1 MTRIVVLGLILSAIA
16 SPQSIPMASS
26 ADGAIL
32 HFATSNALKGEPL
45 ALSSVRVFRHA
56 ETPIRQLVAPRESRV
71 ITAPYLSSDALTTG
85 VFTYSPCAGSCTIA
99 LPRDGLQL
107 ERNGKEYSF
116 TAAGFR
122 VSRNG
127 RFVFETSFAFGMIPP
142 TLRDVDTGTSGTPA
156 GLLGSISAQP
166 LTNQGAV
173 LSSNATQVRLTPHG
187 LPPLVIFDDATARM
201 AGASISA
208 EGNTV
213 AVLTEIPPGK
223 LQSRPYFKLLLFE
236 VATLKS
242 ETIFEGFSTIRGVM
256 ISDDGRRLVLNR
268 DEELVLWDR
277 STGWRSLLTHREKFA
292 DLLLSGDGNTVFATT
307 STNRI
312 YRIDAN
318 SGEST
323 QLYAP
328 FPTYLRGQTGSTYP
342 GSLFRFSTDYS
353 GPELQLQVDSQT
365 YPRLGSQGTFL
376 DFQVPWEATGLR
388 GDSRILEIQSPDSP
402 FVLRSKLFFEERSSP
417 RLFVDLRTQSITA
430 TNRDFTAFINEQ
442 NPARPGDLI
451 HFWATGLGP
460 LDRPV
465 PTGTKGPSDPPAK
478 PLEPAACYIFGKD
491 GIPATRGLEIP
502 TQIYA
507 PNFIGLYQ
515 FDVIIPED
523 WPPGT
528 ANIFCKGPADFGSG
542 GSIHIAAR
550 QN

>member
-1 MTRIVVLGLILSAIA
+1 
-16 SPQSIPMASS
+16 MASS
-26 ADGAIL
+26 SDGAIL

-45 ALSSVRVFRHA
+45 TLPSVRVFRHA
-56 ETPIRQLVAPRESRV
+56 ETPLRQLVAPRDSRV

-142 TLRDVDTGTSGTPA
+142 TLRDLDTGNSGTPA
-156 GLLGSISAQP
+156 GLLGSISAQSI
-166 LTNQGAV
+166 TNQGAV
-173 LSSNATQVRLTPHG
+173 LSLSGTQARLTPLG

-208 EGNTV
+208 DGNTV
-213 AVLTEIPPGK
+213 AILTEIPPGK
-223 LQSRPYFKLLLFE
+223 LQSRSYFKLLLID
-236 VATLKS
+236 VASLKS
-242 ETIFEGFSTIRGVM
+242 ATIFEDFSTIRGLM

-268 DEELVLWDR
+268 GEELVLWDR
-277 STGWRSLLTHREKFA
+277 STGWRSLFSHQEAFA

-312 YRIDAN
+312 YRIDTS
-318 SGEST
+318 SGDST

-342 GSLFRFSTDYS
+342 GSLSRFTSDYI
-353 GPELQLQVDSQT
+353 GPELQLQVDSQSF
-365 YPRLGSQGTFL
+365 PRVMSEANLL
-376 DFQVPWEATGLR
+376 EFQIPWEATGLR

-402 FVLRSKLFFEERSSP
+402 FVLRHRLFIEERSTP
-417 RLFVDLRTQSITA
+417 RLFLDTRQQFLTA
-430 TNRDFTAFINEQ
+430 TNQDFTAFITEQ

-465 PTGTKGPSDPPAK
+465 PTGAKGPSDPPAK
-478 PLEPAACYIFGKD
+478 PMEPATCQILG
-491 GIPATRGLEIP
+491 RGGVPPNRALEIT

-507 PNFIGLYQ
+507 PNFVGIYQ
-515 FDVIIPED
+515 FDVRIPEE
-523 WPPGT
+523 WPSGS
-528 ANIFCKGPADFGSG
+528 ANIACKGPSDFGSTG
-542 GSIHIAAR
+542 TIFIGAR
-550 QN
+550 

>member
-1 MTRIVVLGLILSAIA
+1 MTRFVVLGFILSSIA

-56 ETPIRQLVAPRESRV
+56 ETPIPQPVDLRDSRV
-71 ITAPYLSSDALTTG
+71 ITGPYLSSDATTTG
-85 VFTYSPCAGSCTIA
+85 VFAYYPCSGSCMGES
-99 LPRDGLQL
+99 PPNSLQL
-107 ERNGKEYSF
+107 QRNGKEYSF
-116 TAAGFR
+116 QAAGFR

-127 RFVFETSFAFGMIPP
+127 RFVLETSFGFGLIAP
-142 TLRDVDTGTSGTPA
+142 TLRDLDTGTSGNPA
-156 GLLGSISAQP
+156 RMLSGLPAQS
-166 LTNQGAV
+166 LTNQGTV
-173 LSSNATQVRLTPHG
+173 LSFDYSQARITPLG
-187 LPPLVIFDDATARM
+187 RPPLMVFDNQNANIVD
-201 AGASISA
+201 ASISA
-208 EGNTV
+208 DGNAV
-213 AVLTEIPPGK
+213 AILTEVPQGK
-223 LQSRPYFKLLLFE
+223 LVFRSYFKLFLIE
-236 VATLKS
+236 VASLNSTTL
-242 ETIFEGFSTIRGVM
+242 FEGFSTIRGLM

-268 DEELVLWDR
+268 GEELVLWDR

-312 YRIDAN
+312 YRIDAS
-318 SGEST
+318 SGESS

-342 GSLFRFSTDYS
+342 GSLFRFSTDYA
-353 GPELQLQVDSQT
+353 GPELELQVDSKN
-365 YPRLGSQGTFL
+365 YPRIESEANLL
-376 DFQVPWEATGLR
+376 DFQVPWEATGLK
-388 GDSRILEIQSPDSP
+388 GDSRVMEIQSPDSP
-402 FVLRSKLFFEERSSP
+402 FVLRSKLFFEEKSSP

-430 TNRDFTAFINEQ
+430 TNQDFTAFINEQ
-442 NPARPGDLI
+442 NPARPGEII

-465 PTGTKGPSDPPAK
+465 PTGAKGPSDPPAK

-491 GIPATRGLEIP
+491 GIPAPRGLEIP

-507 PNFIGLYQ
+507 PNFVGLYQ

-542 GSIHIAAR
+542 GDILIAAKP
-550 QN
+550 